1 MKKIKDFYIKSIAV
15 LLVVLSVSCK
25 KTLETPP
32 QDSIDASLALTT
44 SAGVRASL
52 ANIYSTMKGENF
64 YGNRLIG
71 LGDALADNGQATN
84 KSGRYLNEARNAS
97 GAHFSHW
104 SGAYIAINRVNI
116 LLEALPGISDA
127 SDAQKTAWEGE
138 LKFLRALYH
147 FDLVRTYSYIPGAVV
162 TSVDKGGVPL
172 ILKATTTASDA
183 LNIVAPRATREAVYA
198 AIYADLD
205 EASVKA
211 PTLAAAANAKAF
223 GTKEA
228 ALALYSRVAL
238 YNKDFPKVISISNT
252 LITSRGSTLL
262 NPSNY
267 VAGFSTKENPESLF
281 EITYGIESE
290 SLSVNVSLQTLMTT
304 LKARAA
310 SPKNDQV
317 ETAAEPK
324 YPTSETAGFG
334 DLAPTN
340 DLLAALGIT
349 APNNGLLTSTTS
361 PGATMITAR
370 SSDIRNRLFE
380 VGSGRRGNVFV
391 ECTKF
396 LGRNGAINLDNVP
409 VLRIAETY
417 LNRAEAYAE
426 SGAQQNL
433 ALALA
438 DVNTI
443 RVARGLA
450 PAVGLTG
457 TALMDEIM
465 LQRRLEFAF
474 EGHRFFDYKRK
485 GLSIPKPAL
494 GITIS
499 FDNFVILPAIPVADI
514 DASKKT
520 LIQNQG
526 Y

>member
-1 MKKIKDFYIKSIAV
+1 MKKIKDLYIKSIAV
-15 LLVVLSVSCK
+15 LLVVLTVSCE
-25 KTLETPP
+25 KTLDTPP

-71 LGDALADNGQATN
+71 LPDALADNGQATN
-84 KSGRYLNEARNAS
+84 KSGRYLNEARNIS
-97 GAHFSHW
+97 GAHFSNW
-104 SGAYIAINRVNI
+104 SGAYIAINRINI
-116 LLEALPGISDA
+116 VLEAINGIGDA
-127 SDAQKTAWEGE
+127 SAAQKTAWEGE

-147 FDLVRTYSYIPGAVV
+147 FDLVRTYAYIPGAVV
-162 TSVDKGGVPL
+162 TSIDKGGVPL
-172 ILKATTTASDA
+172 MLKATSTADA
-183 LNIVAPRATREAVYA
+183 AVNIVAPRATREAVYA
-198 AIYADLD
+198 AIYADLE
-205 EASVKA
+205 EALVKA
-211 PTLAAAANAKAF
+211 PTLTSGANARAF
-223 GTKEA
+223 ATKEA

-238 YNKDFPKVISISNT
+238 YNKDFAKVVSVSNT
-252 LITSRGSTLL
+252 LIASRGATLL
-262 NPSNY
+262 NTSNY
-267 VAGFSTKENPESLF
+267 VAGFSSKENPESLF

-290 SLSVNVSLQTLMTT
+290 GLGVNVALQTLMTT

-324 YPTSETAGFG
+324 FPTTETAGFG

-349 APNNGLLTSTTS
+349 APSNGLLTAATS
-361 PGATMITAR
+361 PGVTLITSR
-370 SSDIRNRLFE
+370 SNDIRNRMFE

-396 LGRNGAINLDNVP
+396 LGRNGFVNVDNVP

-426 SGAQQNL
+426 AGAQQNL

-443 RVARGLA
+443 RVSRGLT
-450 PAVGLTG
+450 PLVGLTSG
-457 TALMDEIM
+457 QLIDEIM

-474 EGHRFFDYKRK
+474 EGHRFFDLKRR
-485 GLSIPKPAL
+485 GLNIPKPAL
-494 GITIS
+494 GTTVS
-499 FDNFVILPAIPVADI
+499 FDNFVILPAIPVGDI
-514 DASKKT
+514 DASKGT

>member
-25 KTLETPP
+25 KTLETLP
-32 QDSIDASLALTT
+32 QDTIDASVALTT
-44 SAGVRASL
+44 TAGVRASL
-52 ANIYSTMKGENF
+52 ANIYSTMKGESF
-64 YGNRLIG
+64 YGNRFIG

-84 KSGRYLNEARNAS
+84 KSGRYINEVRNIS
-97 GAHFSHW
+97 GAHFNHW

-116 LLEALPGISDA
+116 VLEALPGIGDA

-147 FDLVRTYSYIPGAVV
+147 FDLVRTYAYIPGAAVA
-162 TSVDKGGVPL
+162 SVDKGGVPL
-172 ILKATTTASDA
+172 ILKATTTAGDA

-205 EASVKA
+205 EATVKA
-211 PTLAAAANAKAF
+211 PALGAGANAKAF
-223 GTKEA
+223 ATKEA

-238 YNKDFPKVISISNT
+238 YNKDFAKVVSVSNT

-290 SLSVNVSLQTLMTT
+290 SLGVNVSLQTLFTT

-317 ETAAEPK
+317 ETNAEPK

-334 DLAPTN
+334 DLVPTN
-340 DLLAALGIT
+340 DLLTALGIT
-349 APNNGLLTSTTS
+349 APGNGLFTLAANA
-361 PGATMITAR
+361 GATMITSR
-370 SSDIRNRLFE
+370 SNDIRNRLFE
-380 VGSGRRGNVFV
+380 VGSVRRGNVFV

-396 LGRNGAINLDNVP
+396 LGRNGFVNTDNVP
-409 VLRIAETY
+409 VLRIAEAY

-426 SGAQQNL
+426 PGAQQNVV
-433 ALALA
+433 LALA

-443 RVARGLA
+443 RVARGLT

-474 EGHRFFDYKRK
+474 EGHRFFDFKRK
-485 GLSIPKPAL
+485 ALNIPKPTT
-494 GITIS
+494 GTTVN
-499 FDNFVILPAIPVADI
+499 FDSFVILPGIPVADI
-514 DASKKT
+514 DASKGT